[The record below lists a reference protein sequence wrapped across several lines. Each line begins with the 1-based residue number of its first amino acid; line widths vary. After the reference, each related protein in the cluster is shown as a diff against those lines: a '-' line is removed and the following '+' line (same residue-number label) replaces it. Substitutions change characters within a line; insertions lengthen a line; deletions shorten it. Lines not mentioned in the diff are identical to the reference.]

1 MSQNAIDGCVWGDF
15 IMIFRISQYLQRL
28 IFVWCK
34 TSIRIMMK
42 CGKEYN
48 LTVLMHLAF
57 GNQHFEPIETIISF
71 SLQSE
76 NLKMKWEPNFFQY
89 KKKTRSILL

>member
-1 MSQNAIDGCVWGDF
+1 
-15 IMIFRISQYLQRL
+15 
-28 IFVWCK
+28 
-34 TSIRIMMK
+34 MK

-48 LTVLMHLAF
+48 LIVLMHLAF

-76 NLKMKWEPNFFQY
+76 NLKTKWEPNFNNNIPIQ
-89 KKKTRSILL
+89 KKTQSILLSLNFRKRTNKLQPKFVKSLHIV

>member
-1 MSQNAIDGCVWGDF
+1 
-15 IMIFRISQYLQRL
+15 
-28 IFVWCK
+28 
-34 TSIRIMMK
+34 MK